1 MHITL
6 ESDYAIRIVH
16 CLCKNGKRMDARTI
30 SESTGVTLRFSLKI
44 LRKLVSSKIIRSFKG
59 SQGGYEIA
67 RNPGE
72 ISLREVIEV
81 VEGPISSAGA
91 ESRYFCTREKNKP
104 CKVQKTLPTFRHG
117 ARETRERDFR
127 FVRRLT
133 YIRPPG

>member
-59 SQGGYEIA
+59 SQGGYEITK
-67 RNPGE
+67 NPGE

-81 VEGPISSAGA
+81 VEGLGIRRKRGNGA
-91 ESRYFCTREKNKP
+91 SCAVSPLHIFTVSWVDRAWVHRSDP
-104 CKVQKTLPTFRHG
+104 
-117 ARETRERDFR
+117 
-127 FVRRLT
+127 
-133 YIRPPG
+133 

>member
-67 RNPGE
+67 RDPGE

-81 VEGPISSAGA
+81 VEGPYQL
-91 ESRYFCTREKNKP
+91 SRCLNPEYFCTREKNKP
-104 CKVQKTLPTFRHG
+104 CKVQKTFADISDMVREKLAGVTFADLLDG
-117 ARETRERDFR
+117 
-127 FVRRLT
+127 
-133 YIRPPG
+133 